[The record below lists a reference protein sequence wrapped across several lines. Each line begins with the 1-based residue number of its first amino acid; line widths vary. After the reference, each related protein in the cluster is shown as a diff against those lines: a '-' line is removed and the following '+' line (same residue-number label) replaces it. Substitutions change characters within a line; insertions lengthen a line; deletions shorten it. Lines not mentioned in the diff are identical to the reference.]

1 MQIKSLYLLVSAL
14 CAVAGVVFA
23 GMQALRR
30 EESPVEVK
38 VEVAAP
44 ADAARAAA
52 DDEGATET
60 VASESKTGSSP
71 GIASNLTEAHPT
83 EPPGLPVASL
93 DKARFLPATGVDTPQ
108 RYALAE
114 LFDGNPGTYLK
125 LVPPATDIDFIMEFP
140 FAEPVTISGLQM
152 DAGESAGAS
161 PAKIE
166 VMVLPTGGMEGG
178 GRQVTTLELSEDGG
192 IQKFAIPPASGK
204 GAWIRIAAR
213 AGAGDTVIGD
223 LKLLTTG
230 KQ

>member
-1 MQIKSLYLLVSAL
+1 MHAKSLYLLVSSV

-30 EESPVEVK
+30 EEAPVEVK
-38 VEVAAP
+38 VEVAA
-44 ADAARAAA
+44 ATVAASGAA
-52 DDEGATET
+52 DHDGAAEKVT
-60 VASESKTGSSP
+60 SESKAGNSP
-71 GIASNLTEAHPT
+71 EIASNLTEARPT
-83 EPPGLPVASL
+83 EPAGLPVASL
-93 DKARFLPATGVDTPQ
+93 DKARFLPATGIDTPQ
-108 RYALAE
+108 RYALAD
-114 LFDGNPGTYLK
+114 LFDGNPATYLT
-125 LVPPATDIDFIMEFP
+125 LTPPDTDIDFIMEFP

-152 DAGESAGAS
+152 EAGESESAS

-166 VMVLPTGGMEGG
+166 VMVLPSGVMEGG

-192 IQKFAIPPASGK
+192 VQKFAIPPASGK

-213 AGAGDTVIGD
+213 AGAGETVIGD